1 MLRLRVHQAVSALSV
16 VAAVVGSA
24 IIAPRVIAQIP
35 GTVPSPTV
43 QQPDLLP
50 ALLEE
55 VKAIRAEVA
64 EAVRMSARSQLLL
77 GRVQLQQAHVS
88 RLDQRLAL
96 ATASRVEAAKAP
108 AVTATQLQD
117 LERRRATNPSANEL
131 QEFEAEQRRLRAR
144 LREQQ
149 STESQWRREE
159 AELSRTLSAEE
170 ERLRRLSSQLDA
182 LDSSLSS
189 APQ

>member
-16 VAAVVGSA
+16 VAVVVGSA
-24 IIAPRVIAQIP
+24 ILAPRVIAQIP
-35 GTVPSPTV
+35 GTLPSPTV

-108 AVTATQLQD
+108 AVTAAQLQD

-149 STESQWRREE
+149 STEAQWRREE
-159 AELSRTLSAEE
+159 AELSRMLSAEE

>member
-1 MLRLRVHQAVSALSV
+1 
-16 VAAVVGSA
+16 
-24 IIAPRVIAQIP
+24 VIAQIP
-35 GTVPSPTV
+35 GTLPSPTV

-108 AVTATQLQD
+108 AVTAAQLQD

-149 STESQWRREE
+149 STEAQWRREE